1 MVKIC
6 KDMQTNIKKKG
17 GKLPQMKMCPFR
29 QIKLLEDISSLEV
42 LLDLLKYRET
52 VLFTALVEQ
61 GKLLQS

>member
-1 MVKIC
+1 
-6 KDMQTNIKKKG
+6 
-17 GKLPQMKMCPFR
+17 MKMCPFR

-61 GKLLQS
+61 GKLLES